1 MKIITREQAKL
12 RGLKK
17 YFTGTKCN
25 NGHLSNRRTANGS
38 CDECVQLSRK
48 KNYDSEKNKI
58 YQKQYYQQN
67 KESLNA
73 QSKQYY
79 IEHNERLK
87 EYAKQNYQNNIEYYL
102 DYNKQYY
109 QQNKEYFKTHNKQYY
124 QKNIDYFIKYWSDN
138 AGMYNANS
146 AKRRSLIKQ
155 AIPTWANIDMIQKIY
170 DKCAST
176 TNETGIRHNV
186 DHIVPLQGKNVCG
199 LHCEDNLQILTE
211 TANKQKGNKLNPHIP
226 GGLLTP

>member
-73 QSKQYY
+73 QS
-79 IEHNERLK
+79 
-87 EYAKQNYQNNIEYYL
+87 
-102 DYNKQYY
+102 
-109 QQNKEYFKTHNKQYY
+109 KQYY